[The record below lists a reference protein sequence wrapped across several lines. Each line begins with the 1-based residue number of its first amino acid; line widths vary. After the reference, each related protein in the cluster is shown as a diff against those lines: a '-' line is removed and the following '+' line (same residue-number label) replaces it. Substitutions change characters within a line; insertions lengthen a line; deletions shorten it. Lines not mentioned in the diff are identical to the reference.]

1 MAISKEKKQ
10 QMVADYVER
19 LSNSQAVIF
28 TDYRGLDVA
37 ALTNLRRLLREEQS
51 SYQIIKNTLFQLA
64 LEQAELPVPAEY
76 LDGPVAVSYCFEE
89 VPPVAKA
96 LVEFGDR
103 AKVLKIR
110 GALLGDS
117 LLNVESVKD
126 LADLPSREILLA
138 RLVGS
143 VQGPASSLVSTLA
156 APMRELVQVLQ
167 ARAEQAEG
175 EEAAA

>member
-1 MAISKEKKQ
+1 MAITKEKKQ

-37 ALTNLRRLLREEQS
+37 ALTRLRGLLREEQG
-51 SYQIIKNTLFQLA
+51 SYQIVKNTLFELA
-64 LEQAELPVPAEY
+64 LKEAELPVPAEL
-76 LDGPVAVSYCFEE
+76 LDGPVAVSYCFSE

-96 LVEFGDR
+96 LMDFGDQTKIL
-103 AKVLKIR
+103 KVR

-117 LLNVESVKD
+117 LLNREAVKN

-138 RLVGS
+138 QLLGS
-143 VQGPASSLVSTLA
+143 VQGPASSLVNTLA

-167 ARAEQAEG
+167 ARAEQDQ
-175 EEAAA
+175 EAAA